1 MALDGPKED
10 DEVFKEE
17 GVTFLINKELLEE
30 VSPVGIDFVASPAGG
45 GFKITSKLTDKKDSC
60 GSCSC

>member
-17 GVTFLINKELLEE
+17 GVTFLVNKKLYEE
-30 VSPVGIDFVASPAGG
+30 VSPIGVDFVETDAGG
-45 GFKITSKLTDKKDSC
+45 GFKISSKLTEKNTC

>member
-17 GVTFLINKELLEE
+17 GVTFLVNKKLLDE
-30 VSPVGIDFVASPAGG
+30 VNPIGVDFVETAAGG
-45 GFKITSKLTDKKDSC
+45 GFKITSKLTEKSSC

>member
-10 DEVFKEE
+10 DEVFAED
-17 GVTFLINKELLEE
+17 GVTFLVNKELFSE
-30 VSPVGIDFVASPAGG
+30 VSPVGIDFVSSDAGG
-45 GFKITSKLTDKKDSC
+45 GFKITSKLTEKSQC

>member
-10 DEVFKEE
+10 DEVFKED
-17 GVTFLINKELLEE
+17 GTTFLINKELLEE
-30 VSPVGIDFVASPAGG
+30 VSPVTVDFVSTDAGG
-45 GFKITSKLTDKKDSC
+45 GFKIVSKLTEKSSC